1 MATSEDLTVVEAPTN
16 PTVQVRSTIPI
27 RHYISTDRILD
38 EALPRFTRR
47 AYLQI
52 AARIVSLFI
61 GITGVVMSVM
71 MIIVDPLNSAA
82 GGIAVAAVR
91 VMRCHEQPLHANFL
105 SAEWN
110 VLHH

>member
-1 MATSEDLTVVEAPTN
+1 MPGMTSVPPMSQEGPTIVN
-16 PTVQVRSTIPI
+16 PEIQPTVPTAVPTTAAI

-52 AARIVSLFI
+52 AARIVSLFV

-82 GGIAVAAVR
+82 GGIAVAAVCIKGWPEKDEHR
-91 VMRCHEQPLHANFL
+91 
-105 SAEWN
+105 
-110 VLHH
+110 